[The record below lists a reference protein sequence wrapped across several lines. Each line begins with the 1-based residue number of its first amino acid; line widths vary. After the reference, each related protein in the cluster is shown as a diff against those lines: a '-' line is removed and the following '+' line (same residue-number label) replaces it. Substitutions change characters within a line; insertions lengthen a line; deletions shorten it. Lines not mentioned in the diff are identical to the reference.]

1 MTSEAVQVPVLKRR
15 LTAPRAAVAWLSA
28 LLFIFVLHLGL
39 GAGLASSVSTS
50 LGATDHVAVRHS
62 VLVRDGLRPVIAAEH
77 GDRTSAPPPQSPAV
91 LVFVAVIA
99 ERPSDF
105 LCMFSG
111 AETLL
116 GYRHSAAHQPRA
128 PPIAA

>member
-1 MTSEAVQVPVLKRR
+1 MTSGAVPVPFLKRHF
-15 LTAPRAAVAWLSA
+15 TAPKAAVAWLSA
-28 LLFIFVLHLGL
+28 LLFVFVLHLGL

-50 LGATDHVAVRHS
+50 LGAADHVAVRQL
-62 VLVRDGLRPVIAAEH
+62 VLVRDGLRPVVAVEH
-77 GDRTSAPPPQSPAV
+77 GDRTSAPPPQSPTA

-99 ERPSDF
+99 ARPSGL
-105 LCMFSG
+105 LCLLAG

-116 GYRHSAAHQPRA
+116 AHRHCAAHRPRA

>member
-1 MTSEAVQVPVLKRR
+1 MTFGTASVPFLKRPF
-15 LTAPRAAVAWLSA
+15 TAPKAAVAWLSA

-50 LGATDHVAVRHS
+50 LGAADHVAVRHS
-62 VLVRDGLRPVIAAEH
+62 ALVRDGLKPVVAADH

-91 LVFVAVIA
+91 PVFGAVIA
-99 ERPSDF
+99 ARPSGF
-105 LCMFSG
+105 LCLLSG

-116 GYRHSAAHQPRA
+116 GHHHCAAHRPRA